1 MGYADSRVSICVLC
15 TVYCSL
21 GINEDAVTGSAHC
34 ALCPYWLE
42 RSQRLGLTKETLLA
56 KQQSPRGGILRVR
69 LSGDRVLLQGT
80 AVTTIKGKIL
90 G

>member
-1 MGYADSRVSICVLC
+1 M
-15 TVYCSL
+15 
-21 GINEDAVTGSAHC
+21 TGSAHC

-42 RSQRLGLTKETLLA
+42 RSQRLGLAKESLWA

-69 LSGDRVLLQGT
+69 LDGDRVLLQGT
-80 AVTTIKGKIL
+80 AVTTIKGKLL